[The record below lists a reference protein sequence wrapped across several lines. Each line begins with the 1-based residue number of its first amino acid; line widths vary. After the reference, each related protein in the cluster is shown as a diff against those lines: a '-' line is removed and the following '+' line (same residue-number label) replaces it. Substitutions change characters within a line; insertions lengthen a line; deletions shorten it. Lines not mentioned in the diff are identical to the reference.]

1 MNLYDLENNKF
12 SKLHTVLNDVFE
24 TNFNFNMPKA
34 KLEQVASATQNKIT
48 KLRESG
54 ADVSNKDMQKLLL
67 IAQGLKQVMAE
78 QEAIEEEIIEEDA
91 ELDKAEVLLAA
102 KQLCDDLQKM
112 AEGLASMQVEDLM
125 SIHSA
130 MKDEVGTAEA
140 DAFNASAE
148 SAISGALEAVK
159 SAKEG
164 VDNALLAAQGQA
176 PATDMDVPM
185 DAPADMP
192 DMDLEAPA
200 DDMDPEMDDFAGS
213 DAADDMPPEGRDMK
227 EQAYL
232 GALKMVKEA
241 QVDGKVSKDI
251 LKQAFT
257 ALKAAK

>member
-1 MNLYDLENNKF
+1 MQ
-12 SKLHTVLNDVFE
+12 TLN
-24 TNFNFNMPKA
+24 
-34 KLEQVASATQNKIT
+34 I
-48 KLRESG
+48 
-54 ADVSNKDMQKLLL
+54 LLL
-67 IAQGLKQVMAE
+67 
-78 QEAIEEEIIEEDA
+78 ED
-91 ELDKAEVLLAA
+91 DKNDAA
-102 KQLCDDLQKM
+102 KVQKT
-112 AEGLASMQVEDLM
+112 L
-125 SIHSA
+125 
-130 MKDEVGTAEA
+130 EA
-140 DAFNASAE
+140 DYTVFPFYD
-148 SAISGALEAVK
+148 VK